1 VTGTSKDISFI
12 HSLHSLHGQQALFDA
27 TAGPRDV
34 CLQFTMMPPGPSA
47 TPVTRPVRFHV
58 QLHVEL
64 NDAKTAA
71 AAAAACSPLRNR
83 LPTAPKVTRQSA
95 RRPPRSASLPCAA
108 GAVPRWTRLEPKAI
122 AAVSSSFKIQEHLS
136 ACRRRC

>member
-1 VTGTSKDISFI
+1 MTAWWLAGQSRWPRRDGYQYICQSSKDISF
-12 HSLHSLHGQQALFDA
+12 LHLFILCTRQQALFAA

-71 AAAAACSPLRNR
+71 AASTVSPQTASVR
-83 LPTAPKVTRQSA
+83 LPTM
-95 RRPPRSASLPCAA
+95 
-108 GAVPRWTRLEPKAI
+108 
-122 AAVSSSFKIQEHLS
+122 
-136 ACRRRC
+136 CRRCSAEVDQARAEGDCCG